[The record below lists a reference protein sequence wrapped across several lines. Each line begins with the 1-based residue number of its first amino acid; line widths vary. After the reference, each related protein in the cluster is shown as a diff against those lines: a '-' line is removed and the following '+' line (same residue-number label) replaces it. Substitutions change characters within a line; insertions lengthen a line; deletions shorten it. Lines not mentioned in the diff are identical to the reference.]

1 MVYNSFLPSSFS
13 LVGYRVIRFQGQ
25 KNKKPTNQKKK
36 KKKQPS
42 IIMCIFDQA
51 NNISNRLF
59 MTTGSSKTSPFWCES
74 FCFYRRHQVYYSML
88 FINLRNP
95 GTRQVNVVTY
105 ISCNT
110 SPLRL
115 FYTLLYP
122 KCSFW
127 RLLPLFSQTGFSC
140 LELMFSWNQSTP
152 TVRLLR
158 LPGHAK

>member
-36 KKKQPS
+36 KKKPS

-122 KCSFW
+122 KCSF
-127 RLLPLFSQTGFSC
+127 
-140 LELMFSWNQSTP
+140 
-152 TVRLLR
+152 
-158 LPGHAK
+158 